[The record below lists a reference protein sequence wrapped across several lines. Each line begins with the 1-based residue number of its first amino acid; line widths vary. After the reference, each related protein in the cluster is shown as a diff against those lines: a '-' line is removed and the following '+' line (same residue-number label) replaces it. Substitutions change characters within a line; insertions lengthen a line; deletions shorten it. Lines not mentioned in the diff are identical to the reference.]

1 VIKLKCHKCSH
12 QWEDSPEPGQ
22 AAVMCP
28 DCFALV
34 PMHLAAPGAAAAGG
48 ATDVTAPLGKVSEM
62 KAASADPDDKTV
74 VPARPRTGDYI
85 AEVQTVIQRTPDSPP
100 PSAPQGRAPM
110 VAPLPPIKPAGA
122 QPRVLDEFQQTLME
136 LEKTAP
142 SAPPKGHVSAPSSP
156 MTAPQMNTPSPAS
169 LHSAVEDPSEA
180 GTMPSARPAH
190 LADSS
195 APTRPS
201 SDGVPSSI
209 PSGQSGEKPRSVS
222 QSASSSPGKMD
233 LTGQMLGGYKITKKI
248 GAGGMGA
255 VFLARQ
261 VSLDRD
267 VALKVLPAQ
276 LANNPELMMRFTRE
290 ALSAAQLTHHNI
302 IQVFDVGSEDAVHF
316 IAMEF
321 VKGKSLR
328 ELIKADGKLSM
339 DDAAAYVLQAAR
351 GLKYAHERGIIHRD
365 IKPDNLM
372 LNEHGII
379 KIADMGL
386 AKMVGKKEAG
396 GGVDM
401 EDERLIHATG
411 DLTMAEV
418 AMGTPAYMPPEQARD
433 ASTVDHRAD
442 QYSLGCTLYYLCA
455 GKTPYEGKTAFDLIT
470 KHLNEPLIP
479 LDVVVKNVP
488 PALNEVIKRM
498 LEKEPDKRYADM
510 EAVIRDLEG
519 YLGVASGQG
528 EYKPREEHLGQLEQF
543 QLDYYR
549 APALKLRKMVV
560 PGFFLATLIGVIGA
574 AASGSFAVTGGFI
587 GLALLTPIMNFVI
600 EGLSQKTFLFRRTK
614 NVFFGMTMKGWAATI
629 GMSVLALLIL
639 YFMQWLVSWILFA
652 VLAGGL
658 AFAYQRLVQAPLRA
672 QRKTPVD
679 RTQEMFKGLRVRG
692 VSEEAV
698 QDFAC
703 RFGGDHWEEFFEE
716 IFGYP
721 AMSAMRAKW
730 GAMESVK
737 PRKKFAIW
745 RDPIFRWLDDMEASR
760 RAYRERLV
768 LEKAEKTR
776 LKAKGVSEKEAERQ
790 AEDMATQIIATELL
804 PKVPLAGADGKL
816 KAQAMTGPART
827 HNIHRFGISPSI
839 AFRVFRAVLGLFIVF
854 GYLSANKAQFGLNIP
869 DFIVSLYTSFVFS
882 LGFGSSMQAGGIGA
896 ALALSAFSK
905 RTFLPS
911 LIIIGAALVVVANPI
926 TGLLAGLP
934 GAPAGLTSW
943 VIWGGLILAGLA
955 FAKMVLNAF
964 TGNRF

>member
-1 VIKLKCHKCSH
+1 
-12 QWEDSPEPGQ
+12 
-22 AAVMCP
+22 
-28 DCFALV
+28 
-34 PMHLAAPGAAAAGG
+34 MHLAAPGLAAGG
-48 ATDVTAPLGKVSEM
+48 ATDVTAPLGKVGDM
-62 KAASADPDDKTV
+62 KPAATGGHQHEEQTV
-74 VPARPRTGDYI
+74 ITPKKSTGDYI
-85 AEVQTVIQRTPDSPP
+85 AEVQTVIQRQPDSPP
-100 PSAPQGRAPM
+100 PSAPPARQHAT
-110 VAPLPPIKPAGA
+110 APLPPIRPSGT

-136 LEKTAP
+136 LEKTTP
-142 SAPPKGHVSAPSSP
+142 SQPPKGHVSAPSSP

-180 GTMPSARPAH
+180 GTMPSARPTQV
-190 LADSS
+190 ADSS

-201 SDGVPSSI
+201 SG
-209 PSGQSGEKPRSVS
+209 PSGPSGGPSAQTGDRPRSVS

-339 DDAAAYVLQAAR
+339 DDAAAYVLQTAR

-386 AKMVGKKEAG
+386 AKMVGKGEKG
-396 GGVDM
+396 GSVDM

-470 KHLNEPLIP
+470 KHLNEPLVP

-498 LEKEPDKRYADM
+498 LEKDPDKRYADM
-510 EAVIRDLEG
+510 EGVIRDLEG

-543 QLDYYR
+543 QIDYYR

-560 PGFFLATLIGVIGA
+560 PGFFLATVLGVVAA

-587 GLALLTPIMNFVI
+587 GLAILTPIMNFVL
-600 EGLSQKTFLFRRTK
+600 EGISQKTFLFRRMK
-614 NVFFGMTMKGWAATI
+614 NVFFGMTMKAWAATI
-629 GMSVLALLIL
+629 GMTLLTLLIL
-639 YFMQWLVSWILFA
+639 YFMKWFVSWLLFA
-652 VLAGGL
+652 FVAGGL

-672 QRKTPVD
+672 QRKAPVD
-679 RTQEMFKGLRVRG
+679 RTQEMFKSLRVRG

-745 RDPIFRWLDDMEASR
+745 RDPIFRWLDDIEASR
-760 RAYRERLV
+760 RAYRERVV

-790 AEDMATQIIATELL
+790 AEDMATQIIATQLL
-804 PKVPLAGADGKL
+804 PTAAVKGADGKPAKL
-816 KAQAMTGPART
+816 AMTGPART
-827 HNIHRFGISPSI
+827 HNIHRFGFSPAM
-839 AFRVFRAVLGLFIVF
+839 AFRVTRFVLGLLVLF

-869 DFIVSLYTSFVFS
+869 DFIVSLYTNMIFS
-882 LGFGSSMQAGGIGA
+882 LGYGGSIAAGGIGA
-896 ALALSAFSK
+896 ALAVSALSK

-911 LIIIGAALVVVANPI
+911 LIILGAVMVVFAGPIMGVLANVPGVPAAALTNIVYF
-926 TGLLAGLP
+926 GGAG
-934 GAPAGLTSW
+934 
-943 VIWGGLILAGLA
+943 IAGLA
-955 FAKMVLNAF
+955 FAKMLLNAF